1 MQMIKEITFYYP
13 KGNNETYEV
22 GRVTPEGT
30 VESIDISYISY
41 ARAIILFENNRKVIV
56 GIPFE
61 YTEAGAA
68 F

>member
-1 MQMIKEITFYYP
+1 MIEKITFYYP

-22 GRVTPEGT
+22 GREVSEGT
-30 VESIDISYISY
+30 VKSIDISYISF
-41 ARAIILFENNRKVIV
+41 AKATILFENNRKVIV

-61 YTEAGAA
+61 YTEAGSV

>member
-1 MQMIKEITFYYP
+1 MIEEITVHYP
-13 KGNNETYEV
+13 NGKKETYEV
-22 GRVTPEGT
+22 GSVTSEGT
-30 VESIDISYISY
+30 VESIDISYISF
-41 ARAIILFENNRKVIV
+41 AKATILFENNRKVIV

>member
-1 MQMIKEITFYYP
+1 MIKEITFHYP
-13 KGNNETYEV
+13 NRKKETYEV
-22 GRVTPEGT
+22 GSVTSEGT
-30 VESIDISYISY
+30 VEIIDISYISF
-41 ARAIILFENNRKVIV
+41 AKATILFENNRKVIV

>member
-1 MQMIKEITFYYP
+1 MIEEITFHYP
-13 KGNNETYEV
+13 NGKKETYEV
-22 GRVTPEGT
+22 GMVTSEGT
-30 VESIDISYISY
+30 VESIDISYISFAKATIY
-41 ARAIILFENNRKVIV
+41 FENNRKVIV

>member
-1 MQMIKEITFYYP
+1 MIEEITFHYP
-13 KGNNETYEV
+13 NGKKETYEV
-22 GRVTPEGT
+22 GSVTSKGT
-30 VESIDISYISY
+30 VESIDISYISF
-41 ARAIILFENNRKVIV
+41 AKATILFENNRKVIV